1 MKITHFGVKISIALL
16 MSVILLSNAMFWK
29 SVSMLSDHI
38 NSLINVS
45 SHQENGEI
53 FHSAVHS
60 MIMNAGEPEKSEQYF
75 ESRRQADEALQ
86 RFHDY
91 YDHESQIGGMD
102 RLSKVI
108 GHIGTAYSILR
119 DSTEKMITNK
129 EGAMESPAGRGVQKL
144 FDDIFVDYK
153 ELFRHHK
160 EQRIDLL
167 KKSETIRKSIR
178 WLQFVMATAAI
189 MAGLLIIFYLDRVAL
204 RLYDLTEQLA
214 LHDKLTGLYNRH
226 GLDRIVAKVNRSAT
240 KSGRGGYGVVLLDID
255 HFKQF
260 NDSYGHPA
268 GDRLLV
274 KLAELLKNI
283 VRDQDRVVRYGG
295 EEILV
300 FLSGTG
306 LPGTREAANK
316 ICRVVAEAPF
326 DLLDGLE
333 PKHVTVSIGYAAFP
347 SDHGTTFQ
355 EIIKLADQRLYHA
368 KNKGRNMVEGP

>member
-16 MSVILLSNAMFWK
+16 MLIILLSNAMFWK
-29 SVSMLSDHI
+29 SISMLSDHI
-38 NSLINVS
+38 NSLIDVS
-45 SHQENGEI
+45 NHQENGEL

-60 MIMNAGEPEKSEQYF
+60 MIVNSGNPEKREQYF

-91 YDHESQIGGMD
+91 FDHGSQLDDD

-108 GHIGTAYSILR
+108 GHIGKEYSILK
-119 DSTEKMITNK
+119 DLTEKMTTSK
-129 EGAMESPAGRGVQKL
+129 ESSPGSTEERSVHKS
-144 FDDIFVDYK
+144 FDDIFVYYK
-153 ELFRHHK
+153 ELFRHHN

-167 KKSETIRKSIR
+167 EKSTTIRKSIR

-189 MAGLLIIFYLDRVAL
+189 IAGLFIIFYLDRVAL
-204 RLYDLTEQLA
+204 KLYDFTEQLA

-226 GLDRIVAKVNRSAT
+226 GLDRIVAKVNRSVT

-274 KLAELLKNI
+274 QLAELLKHI
-283 VRDQDRVVRYGG
+283 VRGQDRVVRYGG
-295 EEILV
+295 EEILI

-306 LPGTREAANK
+306 LAGTREAANK
-316 ICRVVAEAPF
+316 ICRVVAETPF

-333 PKHVTVSIGYAAFP
+333 PKHVTVSIGYAAFA